1 MDPFALELYFAK
13 HEFTAKHLLCCSD
26 TESWSMTELL
36 SLADE
41 ECFKLWGGLRLGYTE
56 ASGHPGLRE
65 EIASLFYRP
74 IPASHVRTFAGAE
87 EAIYAF
93 FRATIAQGDE
103 VIVFTP
109 AYQSLL
115 SIPKACGANVIALDL
130 EQLGGAWRFP
140 LAKLKEVLSTKTRL
154 VVLNTPHNPTGAML
168 TPAEQMEVI
177 DLCRKHGVLLLADE
191 VYREQEL
198 NGCPPLPPA
207 ATLYENAFSLGV
219 MSKALGLAGLRIGWL
234 CSQNTELLDAVSAY
248 KHYLSIC
255 NSAPSEI
262 LALIA
267 LRNKDALLSRN
278 KKITQD
284 NLVVIQD
291 FLARHEGKFEWSA
304 PKGGCVGFM
313 RFAGD
318 GGTTLEALSDRLV
331 NEFGVLLLPGTNF
344 PGAQGDFSSYFRF
357 GFGRKN
363 FPEALAALEVALST
377 VL

>member
-1 MDPFALELYFAK
+1 M
-13 HEFTAKHLLCCSD
+13 CS
-26 TESWSMTELL
+26 
-36 SLADE
+36 
-41 ECFKLWGGLRLGYTE
+41 
-56 ASGHPGLRE
+56 H
-65 EIASLFYRP
+65 
-74 IPASHVRTFAGAE
+74 
-87 EAIYAF
+87 
-93 FRATIAQGDE
+93 
-103 VIVFTP
+103 P
-109 AYQSLL
+109 AYQFPFEH
-115 SIPKACGANVIALDL
+115 PKACGADVIAL
-130 EQLGGAWRFP
+130 GPGAAGRAWSFP

-154 VVLNTPHNPTGAML
+154 VGPQYAPHPTGAML
-168 TPAEQMEVI
+168 TPAEQEEVI
-177 DLCRKHGVLLLADE
+177 ELCQNMEHYCSPMKFTESRV
-191 VYREQEL
+191 EQ
-198 NGCPPLPPA
+198 CPPLPPA

-318 GGTTLEALSDRLV
+318 GLTTLEALSDRLV

>member
-1 MDPFALELYFAK
+1 MA
-13 HEFTAKHLLCCSD
+13 
-26 TESWSMTELL
+26 ELL
-36 SLADE
+36 SLADK
-41 ECFKLWGGLRLGYTE
+41 ECLELWQGLRLGYTE
-56 ASGHPGLRE
+56 ASGHPSLRE
-65 EIASLFYRP
+65 EIAKTFYSP
-74 IPASHVRTFAGAE
+74 IHFSCVRTFAGAE

-93 FRATIAQGDE
+93 FRATISQGDE
-103 VIVFTP
+103 VVVFTP

-130 EQLGGAWRFP
+130 EQQGGVWRFP
-140 LAKLKEVLSTKTRL
+140 LAKLKEVMSNKTRL
-154 VVLNTPHNPTGAML
+154 LVLNTPHNPTGAML
-168 TPAEQMEVI
+168 TPAEQEEVI
-177 DLCRKHGVLLLADE
+177 SICRNFGVLLLADE

-198 NGCPPLPPA
+198 DGCPTLPPA
-207 ATLYENAFSLGV
+207 ATLYENAYSLGV
-219 MSKALGLAGLRIGWL
+219 MSKSLGLAGLRIGWL

-267 LRNKDALLSRN
+267 LRNKHVLLSRN
-278 KKITQD
+278 RQITQD
-284 NLVVIQD
+284 NLVIIQG

-313 RFAGD
+313 KFCSTSKD
-318 GGTTLEALSDRLV
+318 SVTLEDLADRLV
-331 NEFGVLLLPGTNF
+331 NEFGVLLLPGRNF

-363 FPEALAALEVALST
+363 FPQALAALEVALST